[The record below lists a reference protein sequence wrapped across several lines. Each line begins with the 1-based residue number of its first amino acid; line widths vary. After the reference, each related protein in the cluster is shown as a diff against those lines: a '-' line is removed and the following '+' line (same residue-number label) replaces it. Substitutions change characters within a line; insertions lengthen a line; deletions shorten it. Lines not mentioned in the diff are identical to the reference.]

1 MSKKARGHQGEQTTG
16 LPSRET
22 FEKLM
27 SATHNIGH
35 GVEPANR
42 HGEIAVE
49 AAMRTT
55 GAIYEVL
62 DQWFSNSSS
71 RDKKAAV
78 DGAVTA
84 LRLLVET
91 TCSDTPEDYA
101 KSETQRGLDGARHEF
116 QWADIQ
122 LPFRWKAKAGAR

>member
-1 MSKKARGHQGEQTTG
+1 MSKNAKGHVGEQTSG
-16 LPSRET
+16 LPSRDT
-22 FEKLM
+22 FEKLLL
-27 SATHNIGH
+27 ATHNIGP
-35 GVEPANR
+35 GVEPGDA
-42 HGEIAVE
+42 HGEVAVE

-71 RDKKAAV
+71 RNKKAAV

-91 TCSDTPEDYA
+91 ACSDHPETYA
-101 KSETQRGLDGARHEF
+101 KAETTRGLNGDRHEF
-116 QWADIQ
+116 EGAAIK
-122 LPFRWKAKAGAR
+122 LPSKART